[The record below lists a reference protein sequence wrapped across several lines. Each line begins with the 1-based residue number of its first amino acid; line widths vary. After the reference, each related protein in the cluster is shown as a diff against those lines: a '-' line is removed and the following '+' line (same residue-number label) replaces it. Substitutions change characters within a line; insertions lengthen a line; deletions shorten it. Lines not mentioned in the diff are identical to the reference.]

1 MYICHR
7 VHGFSYVQSLYTV
20 PNDDTS
26 SGQHVRTFDGHHHQ
40 FLGSCSYL
48 LAKDFDGEDFEIIGV
63 YQSGLEAGRGGVAGL
78 EAVRV
83 HGPKADVTI
92 HVSGTVTNPVIQPPA
107 RVS

>member
-1 MYICHR
+1 M
-7 VHGFSYVQSLYTV
+7 QSLYIEFY
-20 PNDDTS
+20 DDVS

-48 LAKDFDGEDFEIIGV
+48 LAKDFDGGDFEIIGV

-92 HVSGTVTNPVIQPPA
+92 HVSGKVTNPVVQPPA
-107 RVS
+107 WVS